1 MNHQPADIPLALL
14 YHPTMRTYYD
24 RPPETLPSVRQIN
37 AAQDMEAL
45 IRRIMDEQ
53 DNLYAEGHPLPDW
66 MQEAYRIMHDLY
78 PED

>member
-14 YHPTMRTYYD
+14 YHPTMRTHYD

-45 IRRIMDEQ
+45 IRRIMDDQ
-53 DNLYAEGHPLPDW
+53 DSLYADGYEYPDW

-78 PED
+78 PES